1 MAKFLFTMLP
11 ANDLGLPTRLVPI
24 ARALADRGHEVAMFN
39 PSPAPAKLI
48 AEAGLTNLPLPSR
61 PMPIPN
67 IDLAP
72 ASATWDVEQMLATSI
87 PTKTTCGS
95 DASRFAPLLPVG
107 RLSTQNVVFR
117 SERLVYQLE
126 QERAQSPP
134 ALAVGSS
141 E

>member
-107 RLSTQNVVFR
+107 VYPPRTSCFDPKGLYINLKFGLSVG
-117 SERLVYQLE
+117 
-126 QERAQSPP
+126 RAAAYRPRQ
-134 ALAVGSS
+134 
-141 E
+141 